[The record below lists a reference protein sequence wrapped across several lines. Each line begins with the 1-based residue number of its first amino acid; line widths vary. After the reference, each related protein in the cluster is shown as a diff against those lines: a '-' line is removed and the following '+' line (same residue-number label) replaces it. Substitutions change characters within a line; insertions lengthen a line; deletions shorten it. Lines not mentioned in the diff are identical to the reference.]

1 MKLWESFDQ
10 NEVILL
16 IMIIMAYLAYFLMKR
31 KPGNL
36 APQIRILSLLWGLA
50 IGVLYDFTIGG
61 GQTDFYRVNDLNNYE
76 VTDVIYYLLF
86 APFGYFFFYFYER
99 LKISKKTFI
108 IYVLVWALFGVAIQW
123 LLTKAGILTLQN
135 GYRLAHSFPIF
146 LFTQTITG
154 IYIQMLKSKE
164 QVWAVE

>member
-1 MKLWESFDQ
+1 MKFWESFDQ

-16 IMIIMAYLAYFLMKR
+16 IMTGIAYLVYFLLSR
-31 KPGNL
+31 KPNNL
-36 APQIRILSLLWGLA
+36 APQIRILSLLWGLT

-99 LKISKKTFI
+99 FRISKKTFI
-108 IYVLVWALFGVAIQW
+108 VYVLVWALLGVAFQW
-123 LLTKAGILTLQN
+123 LLTKAGILTMQN

-154 IYIQMLKSKE
+154 IYIQLLKAKE
-164 QVWAVE
+164 QVWAVK

>member
-16 IMIIMAYLAYFLMKR
+16 IMTGIAYLVYFLLSR
-31 KPGNL
+31 KPNNL
-36 APQIRILSLLWGLA
+36 APQIRILSLLWGLT

-99 LKISKKTFI
+99 FRISKKTFI
-108 IYVLVWALFGVAIQW
+108 LYVLVWALLGVAFQW
-123 LLTKAGILTLQN
+123 LLTKAGILTMQN

-154 IYIQMLKSKE
+154 IYIQLLKAKE

>member
-1 MKLWESFDQ
+1 
-10 NEVILL
+10 
-16 IMIIMAYLAYFLMKR
+16 
-31 KPGNL
+31 
-36 APQIRILSLLWGLA
+36 
-50 IGVLYDFTIGG
+50 
-61 GQTDFYRVNDLNNYE
+61 

-99 LKISKKTFI
+99 FRISKKTFI
-108 IYVLVWALFGVAIQW
+108 VYVLVWALLGVAFQW
-123 LLTKAGILTLQN
+123 LLTKAGILTMQN

-154 IYIQMLKSKE
+154 IYIQLLKAKE

>member
-16 IMIIMAYLAYFLMKR
+16 IMTGIAYLVYFLLSR
-31 KPGNL
+31 KPNNL
-36 APQIRILSLLWGLA
+36 APQIRILSLLWGLT

-99 LKISKKTFI
+99 FRISKKTFI
-108 IYVLVWALFGVAIQW
+108 VYVLVWALLGVAFQW
-123 LLTKAGILTLQN
+123 LLTKAGILTMQN

-154 IYIQMLKSKE
+154 IYIQLLKAKE
-164 QVWAVE
+164 QVWAVK

>member
-16 IMIIMAYLAYFLMKR
+16 IMTIIAYLAYFLMKR

-36 APQIRILSLLWGLA
+36 APQIRILSLMWGLT

-86 APFGYFFFYFYER
+86 APFGYFFFYLYER
-99 LKISKKTFI
+99 LKISKKNIYYLRLGLGSNWSRDSMAFDKGGNFNTAKWLPPGPFI
-108 IYVLVWALFGVAIQW
+108 PNLFIHPDDNRNLYSDA
-123 LLTKAGILTLQN
+123 
-135 GYRLAHSFPIF
+135 
-146 LFTQTITG
+146 
-154 IYIQMLKSKE
+154 
-164 QVWAVE
+164 

>member
-1 MKLWESFDQ
+1 MKFWESFDQ

-16 IMIIMAYLAYFLMKR
+16 IMTGIAYLVYFLLSR
-31 KPGNL
+31 KPNNL
-36 APQIRILSLLWGLA
+36 APQIRILSLLWGLT

-99 LKISKKTFI
+99 FRISKKTFI
-108 IYVLVWALFGVAIQW
+108 LYVLVWALLGVAFQW
-123 LLTKAGILTLQN
+123 LLTKAGILTMQN

-154 IYIQMLKSKE
+154 IYIQLLKAKE